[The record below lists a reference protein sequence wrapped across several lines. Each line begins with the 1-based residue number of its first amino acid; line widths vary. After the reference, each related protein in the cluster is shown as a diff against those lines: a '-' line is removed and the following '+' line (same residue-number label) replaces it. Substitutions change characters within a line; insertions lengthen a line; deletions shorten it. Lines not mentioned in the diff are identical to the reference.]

1 LPPAPRRLLITVAHP
16 DDETFGTGSTIA
28 HYAAAGIEVHVVCA
42 SRGEEGEIAPGSSAT
57 PETLGDVREA
67 ELRAA
72 AELMGVKQVHLL
84 GYRDSGMVPVEEVE
98 NPDAFVNANEA
109 DLMVKLTR
117 LIRDIRP
124 HVVVT
129 MPLDGGTG
137 HGDHIRISEATTRA
151 FKLAAH
157 PGYLEP
163 GGLVHSPTKLYYH
176 EIPRSVMQKFME
188 AIEQSNP
195 EMLQFML
202 DAGIDK
208 FGVDDEDIAAKIDVS
223 DVLDTRIKAI
233 AMHESQDSPFNLIP
247 EDMIPMALGTDYFT
261 RAIPA
266 WTGGEPEDDLFVGL

>member
-1 LPPAPRRLLITVAHP
+1 MPPAPRRLLISVAHP

-28 HYAAAGIEVHVVCA
+28 HYAAAGVEVHVVCA
-42 SRGEEGEIAPGSSAT
+42 TRGEEGEIAPGSEAT
-57 PETLGDVREA
+57 PETLGEVRER
-67 ELRAA
+67 ELREA
-72 AELMGVKQVHLL
+72 AEIMGVHKVHLL
-84 GYRDSGMVPVEEVE
+84 GYRDSGMVPIEDVK
-98 NPDAFVNANEA
+98 NPAAFVHANEA

-129 MPLDGGTG
+129 MPLNGGTG

-157 PGYLEP
+157 PGYIEP
-163 GGLVHSPTKLYYH
+163 GGLTHAPTKLYYH
-176 EIPRSVMQKFME
+176 EIPRSVMQQFME

-195 EMLQFML
+195 EMMQFML

-208 FGVDDEDIAAKIDVS
+208 MGVEDDEVAAKIDVS
-223 DVLDTRIKAI
+223 GVLDTRIKAI
-233 AMHESQDSPFNLIP
+233 ARHASQDSPFNMIP

-261 RAIPA
+261 RGIPD
-266 WTGGEPEDDLFVGL
+266 WSGGEPETDLFAGL

>member
-1 LPPAPRRLLITVAHP
+1 LPPAPRRLLVSVAHP

-28 HYAAAGIEVHVVCA
+28 HYAAAGVEVHVVCA
-42 SRGEEGEIAPGSSAT
+42 TRGEEGEIAPGSDAT
-57 PETLGDVREA
+57 SETLGDVREA
-67 ELRAA
+67 ELRDA
-72 AELMGVKQVHLL
+72 AEIMGVSKVHLL

-129 MPLDGGTG
+129 LPLDGGTG

-157 PGYLEP
+157 PGYIVP
-163 GGLVHSPTKLYYH
+163 GGLTHAPSKLYYH

-188 AIEQSNP
+188 AIEQNNP
-195 EMLQFML
+195 EMFRFML

-208 FGVDDEDIAAKIDVS
+208 FGVDDDEIAAKIDVS
-223 DVLDTRIKAI
+223 GVLDTRIRAI
-233 AMHESQDSPFNLIP
+233 ASHASQESPFNLIP
-247 EDMIPMALGTDYFT
+247 EDMIPVALGTDYFT
-261 RAIPA
+261 RAIPG
-266 WTGGEPEDDLFVGL
+266 WNGGEPETDLFTGL